1 MIRRRMW
8 FLVLLAAAAFCAACR
23 SGPTDSDFPTDTHAV
38 VGTMIHVMIRDDG
51 NVQLILGE
59 CELEP
64 SLTDH
69 RPDTVGVFVH
79 ETVPVWVR
87 GPNASLRP
95 GTKED
100 FVEGGH
106 VRTYYSGIML
116 RSDPPGVIASGV
128 EIIKK
133 R

>member
-23 SGPTDSDFPTDTHAV
+23 SDPTAFDLPTNTHVV

-64 SLTDH
+64 SLPDY
-69 RPDTVGVFVH
+69 RPDTVGVFVP

-106 VRTYYSGIML
+106 VRTHYAGFML
-116 RSDPPGVIASGV
+116 RSLPPGVIATRV
-128 EIIKK
+128 EII
-133 R
+133 RRR